1 MKIKIIMCCLII
13 ILSGCQNKKDVSND
27 NPIEPEKDKN
37 ELLLLDVEKEGL
49 LFSNAK
55 IYEEDETFYNFELK
69 NVSNNNINIKCIGIQ
84 FYTDSHENFY
94 TFNILVDEELVSQ
107 QVVNFK
113 HLLDNNLDEEIIDSV
128 DYILSE
134 QC

>member
-1 MKIKIIMCCLII
+1 MKKKMIIYFLI
-13 ILSGCQNKKDVSND
+13 LLLCGCQSKQDVSND
-27 NPIEPEKDKN
+27 DSIEQEKKKN
-37 ELLLLDVEKEGL
+37 EILLLDVEKDGL

-55 IYEEDETFYNFELK
+55 IDDEDEKVYNFELK
-69 NVSNNNINIKCIGIQ
+69 NVSNNNINIKCIGVQ

-94 TFNILVDEELVSQ
+94 TFNILVDEELFSQ
-107 QVVNFK
+107 QVVSFK
-113 HLLDNNLDEEIIDSV
+113 HMLDNNLDEEIIDSV

>member
-1 MKIKIIMCCLII
+1 MKKKMVIYFLI
-13 ILSGCQNKKDVSND
+13 LLLCGCQSKKEVSNN
-27 NPIEPEKDKN
+27 NPIEQEIKEDK
-37 ELLLLDVEKEGL
+37 LLILDVEKDGL

-55 IYEEDETFYNFELK
+55 IDNEDERVYNFELK
-69 NVSNNNINIKCIGIQ
+69 NVSNNNINIKCIGVQ

-107 QVVNFK
+107 QVVGFK
-113 HLLDNNLDEEIIDSV
+113 HMLDNNLDEEIIDSV